1 MSQKLN
7 EIINVL
13 EKRLQLF
20 VDYRK
25 QKKWKFK
32 AGKLVDAEKLE
43 YNDTYWEVISLPY
56 SWDEKKDAWFRKR
69 IIIPESINGFSVAGS
84 TVEIFSSVITSV
96 MPIATELFIDERK
109 VFFAEHWADFR
120 SPRIPVSPR
129 ALPGEEHIIVIH
141 ALAGEGLP
149 VIPLIELGYSK
160 VEDIVFELA
169 SFLEELKF
177 AKELTGGKE
186 VVEKA
191 IADIEP
197 KNIFTVRPPKLLT
210 TVKQVRSSL
219 TPLKS
224 LAKQYIIHL
233 IGHAHID
240 MNWLWPWEETV
251 KVCRRDFDTV
261 MQLMKEYPG
270 FRFSQSQAV
279 TYKTVEGRFPRL
291 FGKIKQRVNEGRWE
305 VTSSTWV
312 EGDLNMANGEAIVRQ
327 ILYGKRY
334 VKEKFGVEPKICW
347 EPDTFGHP
355 WSMPQILKKS
365 GIDYYYFMRC
375 GKGAPMFWWEG
386 PDGSRVLAFNS
397 VYNAFINPK
406 ELAQLSKDFKRRFG
420 IKKAMFVYGVG
431 DHGGGPTREDIKIA
445 HKLNEKAVFPNLKF
459 STTTEFF
466 KAISKEELNLPVVKD
481 ELNFIWDGCYTTHGD
496 IKKHNRKCER
506 LLLDA
511 EVIGS
516 VAKLLGNSYPDLTN
530 AWEKTL
536 FNQFHDI
543 LPGSAVGVSYEY
555 SNKLAKE
562 AEKRAEKIISDSLSA
577 ITKNVQI
584 KSKGL
589 PILVFNSVG
598 WERDDIVSIAL
609 PESTFTFPIVK
620 DEQENICPVQILNGK
635 LLFIAQKVPSL
646 GYKVFYITEGKRE
659 EDYILKNTF
668 VLENEFFTLEI
679 DGESGTIASLY
690 DKKNRKAVMKRQ
702 RDEAT
707 LPEEIEST
715 TPIINNLLQVLYE
728 LPHSMSAWRIGP
740 ISSTKNLI
748 TNPEI
753 KVISS
758 GPVVGEIRVKH
769 KFNNSTITQDICL
782 YNGLPRIDFITNI
795 DWQEVADRNT
805 EAPMLKVS
813 FTPILN
819 KTEAAF
825 EIPFGHI
832 ERIADGREMPALQW
846 VDISDNF
853 YGVSLLSDTKYGFD
867 ISGNT
872 MRMTLVRT
880 SYEPDPRADVGEHN
894 FKYALYPHQGNW
906 KSADTVKRGYE
917 LNHPLIAMPV
927 SSKEGGLP
935 SAKSFIKVNP
945 PSIIMSCLKKAED
958 SDDLIL
964 RVYESK
970 GEKTEVNI
978 DLDFSVEET
987 AEVDLLERTTE
998 PSSSVN
1004 SRLSF
1009 SIGPYEI
1016 KTFRVKGEWCVK

>member
-7 EIINVL
+7 QIINAL
-13 EKRLQLF
+13 EKRLQSF

-43 YNDTYWEVISLPY
+43 YNDTSWEVVSLPY
-56 SWDEKKDAWFRKR
+56 SWDAKKDAWFRRR
-69 IIIPESINGFSVAGS
+69 IVIPESINGVSVAGS
-84 TVEIFSSVITSV
+84 KVEIFSSVITSV
-96 MPIATELFIDERK
+96 MLIATELFMDERK
-109 VFFAEHWADFR
+109 VFFAPHWADFR
-120 SPRIPVSPR
+120 SPRILVSQS
-129 ALPGEEHIIVIH
+129 ALPGEQHVIAIH
-141 ALAGEGLP
+141 AFGGEGLP
-149 VIPLIELGYSK
+149 VIPLVELGYSK
-160 VEDIVFELA
+160 AEDIVFELA
-169 SFLEELKF
+169 SFMEELKF
-177 AKELTGGKE
+177 AEELTHGKE

-197 KNIFTVRPPKLLT
+197 KNIFTVRPSKLLT
-210 TVKQVRSSL
+210 MVNQVRNSL

-224 LAKQYIIHL
+224 LAKQYVIHL

-240 MNWLWPWEETV
+240 INWLWGWEETV
-251 KVCRRDFDTV
+251 QVCRRDFDTV
-261 MQLMKEYPG
+261 TRLMKEYPD
-270 FRFSQSQAV
+270 FCFSQSQAV
-279 TYKTVEGRFPRL
+279 TYKTVEERFPQL
-291 FGKIKQRVNEGRWE
+291 FKKIKQRINEGRWD
-305 VTSSTWV
+305 VTSSAWV

-334 VKEKFGVEPKICW
+334 VKQKFGVEPKVCW

-355 WSMPQILKKS
+355 WSIPQILKKS

-375 GKGAPMFWWEG
+375 GRGAPMFWWEG

-406 ELAQLSKDFKRRFG
+406 ELAELSKDFKRRFG
-420 IKKAMFVYGVG
+420 TEKAMFVYGVG
-431 DHGGGPTREDIKIA
+431 DHGGGPTREDIKMA
-445 HKLNEKAVFPNLKF
+445 RNLNEKAVFPHLKF
-459 STTTEFF
+459 STTREFF
-466 KAISKEELNLPVVKD
+466 KTISEEELNLPVVKD

-496 IKKHNRKCER
+496 IKEHNRKCER
-506 LLLDA
+506 HLLDA

-516 VAKLLGNSYPDLTN
+516 IAKLLGSSYPDLTN
-530 AWEKTL
+530 GWEKTL

-543 LPGSAVGVSYEY
+543 LPGSAIGASYEY

-562 AEKRAEKIISDSLSA
+562 VEKKTEKIIFNSLSEVV
-577 ITKNVQI
+577 KNVQI

-589 PILVFNSVG
+589 PIFVFNPLA

-609 PESTFTFPIVK
+609 SENTFTSPIVK
-620 DEQENICPVQILNGK
+620 DEKENIYPVQILKGK

-668 VLENEFFTLEI
+668 TLENEFFTLEI

-690 DKKNRKAVMKRQ
+690 DKRNRKAVMKRQ
-702 RDEAT
+702 RDGAT
-707 LPEEIEST
+707 LPEKIEST
-715 TPIINNLLQVLYE
+715 TPIMNNLLQVLYE

-753 KVISS
+753 KIISS

-769 KFNNSTITQDICL
+769 KLNNSTITQDICL
-782 YNGLPRIDFITNI
+782 YKGLPRIDFITNI
-795 DWQEVADRNT
+795 DWQEVADCNT

-819 KTEAAF
+819 KTEATF

-846 VDISDNF
+846 VDVSDNF

-867 ISGNT
+867 INGNT

-894 FKYALYPHQGNW
+894 FKYALYPHKGSW

-927 SSKEGGLP
+927 SSREGGLP
-935 SAKSFIKVNP
+935 STKSFIKVNP
-945 PSIIMSCLKKAED
+945 PSVIMSCLKKVED
-958 SDDLIL
+958 SDNLIL

-970 GEKTEVNI
+970 GEKARVDI
-978 DLDFSVEET
+978 DLNFPVKEVT
-987 AEVDLLERTTE
+987 EVDLLERATE
-998 PSSSVN
+998 PSSN
-1004 SRLSF
+1004 LDNRLSF
-1009 SIGPYEI
+1009 SIAPYEI
-1016 KTFRVKGEWCVK
+1016 KTFRLKAEQCLK